1 MWKRKG
7 KGDKLVLLTLYF
19 LTFFNF
25 ISTDEHNH
33 MYAENE
39 EVVVWMN
46 TVGPL
51 HNRQE
56 TYPYFQLPFCQGPHI
71 LQHHHETL
79 GEALKGMDLESSGIP
94 IKFLETQNHA
104 TYCTKTLNA
113 EDIDV
118 LRYAIDNQ
126 YWYTMFIDDLPVSG
140 IVGKSEDDNENS
152 NESITEEEQAKD
164 PHFKPIYV
172 YTHKSFT
179 FEYNKN
185 QIISVSLQ
193 HADPVELVYNQRS
206 LDLTFTYSVDWNPT
220 DTAFEDRFDKL
231 LEADFFEHKVHWL
244 SIFSSFMM
252 VLFLTGLVSV
262 ILLRTVKRDFTRYD
276 REEGL
281 DFDRDL
287 GDEYGWKQVHGD
299 VFRQPPHLMLLSALM
314 GTGSQLVIL
323 AIVIILYT
331 ILGDLYV
338 ERATILTA
346 TIFIYAVTSV
356 VAGYTSS
363 RYYAKYGGK
372 DWIKT
377 AIMTAGLW
385 PGAVAI
391 IGGFINTL
399 AIYYSSSRAI
409 SFLNLLSMIAL
420 WLFICVPLTLLG
432 TLIGRNWKKPS
443 GSGGSSGGSNNQA
456 AVDFPC
462 RVNPIPR
469 PIPEKMWYA
478 EPLVIVAL
486 GGILPF
492 GSIFI
497 EIYFIFTS
505 FWTYKIY
512 YVYGFMFLVFSILLI
527 VCACVAIVSTYFL
540 LNSEDHRWHWV
551 SFMTCAS
558 TAAYIYLYSIYYYVA
573 KTKMTGMFQTSFY
586 FGYTALLSFGMFCML
601 GYVGHTAATKFVRKI
616 YQNVKID

>member
-1 MWKRKG
+1 MFSWSRIVFTILT
-7 KGDKLVLLTLYF
+7 LVLLKTSLA
-19 LTFFNF
+19 
-25 ISTDEHNH
+25 DEHNH
-33 MYAENE
+33 VYKEGE
-39 EVVVWMN
+39 EVIIWMN

-56 TYPYFQLPFCQGPHI
+56 TYPYFQLPFCQGPHSVE
-71 LQHHHETL
+71 HHHETL
-79 GEALKGMDLESSGIP
+79 GEALLGMDLVNSGIP
-94 IKFLETQNHA
+94 TQFKINEADKAYCEQELEP
-104 TYCTKTLNA
+104 K
-113 EDIDV
+113 DVDV
-118 LRYAIDNQ
+118 LRYAVDNQ

-140 IVGKSEDDNENS
+140 VVGKDE
-152 NESITEEEQAKD
+152 EEEQATETD
-164 PHFKPIYV
+164 PHAKKLYV
-172 YTHKSFT
+172 YTHKSFV
-179 FEYNKN
+179 FEYNGN
-185 QIISVSLQ
+185 QIIGINLQ
-193 HADPVELVYNQRS
+193 HGNPVELKHGLS
-206 LDLTFTYSVDWNPT
+206 PLTFTYSVTWNPT
-220 DTAFEDRFDKL
+220 DVLFENRFERL

-281 DFDRDL
+281 ADFDRDL

-299 VFRQPPHLMLLSALM
+299 VFRQPPRLMMMSALM

-323 AIVIILYT
+323 SAVVILYT
-331 ILGDLYV
+331 ILGDLYA

-346 TIFIYAVTSV
+346 TIFLYAFTSF
-356 VAGYTSS
+356 VAGYTSAK
-363 RYYAKYGGK
+363 YYARYGGR

-377 AIMTAGLW
+377 FVMTASLW
-385 PGAVAI
+385 PGAVSFI
-391 IGGFINTL
+391 CGLINTL

-409 SFLNLLSMIAL
+409 SFYALLSIIAL
-420 WLFICVPLTLLG
+420 WIFICFPLTLLG
-432 TLIGRNWKKPS
+432 TIVGRNW
-443 GSGGSSGGSNNQA
+443 GSQA
-456 AVDFPC
+456 DFPC

-469 PIPEKMWYA
+469 PIPEKVWYA

-512 YVYGFMFLVFSILLI
+512 YVYGFMLLVFIILLI
-527 VCACVAIVSTYFL
+527 VSACVSIVSTYFL
-540 LNSEDHRWHWV
+540 LNAEDHRWHWV

-558 TAAYIYLYSIYYYVA
+558 TAGYIYLYSVYYFMT
-573 KTKMTGMFQTSFY
+573 KTRMTGLFQTSFY
-586 FGYTALLSFGMFCML
+586 FGYTAILSLGMFCML
-601 GYVGHTAATKFVRKI
+601 GFVGHTAASKFVRKI

>member
-1 MWKRKG
+1 MTRNWNKITVFTA
-7 KGDKLVLLTLYF
+7 LYCLFLL
-19 LTFFNF
+19 
-25 ISTDEHNH
+25 STIKADEHNH
-33 MYAENE
+33 VYKNGE
-39 EVVVWMN
+39 EVVIWMN

-51 HNRQE
+51 NNRQE
-56 TYPYFQLPFCQGPHI
+56 TYPYYQLPFCGGSTT
-71 LQHHHETL
+71 LEHHHETL
-79 GEALKGMDLESSGIP
+79 GEALQGMDLVNSGIP
-94 IKFLETQNHA
+94 AKFLKTEANQY
-104 TYCTKTLNA
+104 YCKKTLDA
-113 EDIDV
+113 KDIDV
-118 LRYAIDNQ
+118 LRYAVDNQ

-140 IVGKSEDDNENS
+140 TVGRDPNEGKKTV
-152 NESITEEEQAKD
+152 ED
-164 PHFKPIYV
+164 PHFKPLYV

-179 FEYNKN
+179 IDYNQN

-193 HADPVELVYNQRS
+193 HASPVELKYGQKS
-206 LDLTFTYSVDWNPT
+206 LELVFTYSIDWNPT
-220 DTAFEDRFDKL
+220 EISFEDRFDSL
-231 LEADFFEHKVHWL
+231 LETEFFEHKVHWL

-281 DFDRDL
+281 TDFDRDL

-299 VFRQPPHLMLLSALM
+299 VFRQPPRLMLMSALM

-323 AIVIILYT
+323 SAVVILYT
-331 ILGDLYV
+331 ILGDLYA

-346 TIFIYAVTSV
+346 TIFLYALTSF
-356 VAGYTSS
+356 VAGYTSA
-363 RYYAKYGGK
+363 RYYIRYGGK
-372 DWIKT
+372 DWVKT
-377 AIMTAGLW
+377 VVMTASLW
-385 PGAVAI
+385 PGFVSL
-391 IGGFINTL
+391 IGGFINAL

-409 SFLNLLSMIAL
+409 SFYTLLSIVAL
-420 WLFICVPLTLLG
+420 WVFLCFPLTLLG
-432 TLIGRNWKKPS
+432 TIVGRNW
-443 GSGGSSGGSNNQA
+443 GSQP
-456 AVDFPC
+456 DFPC

-469 PIPEKMWYA
+469 PIPEKVWYA
-478 EPLVIVAL
+478 EPMMIVAL

-492 GSIFI
+492 ASIFI

-512 YVYGFMFLVFSILLI
+512 YVYGFMLLVFIILL
-527 VCACVAIVSTYFL
+527 VVSACVAIVSTYFL

-558 TAAYIYLYSIYYYVA
+558 ASGYIYLYSVYYFMA

-586 FGYTALLSFGMFCML
+586 FGYTAILCLGMFCML
-601 GYVGHTAATKFVRKI
+601 GFIGHTAASQFVRKI

>member
-1 MWKRKG
+1 
-7 KGDKLVLLTLYF
+7 
-19 LTFFNF
+19 
-25 ISTDEHNH
+25 
-33 MYAENE
+33 
-39 EVVVWMN
+39 MN

-56 TYPYFQLPFCQGPHI
+56 TYPYFQLPFCQGPHSVE
-71 LQHHHETL
+71 HHHETL
-79 GEALKGMDLESSGIP
+79 GEALLGMDLVNSGIP
-94 IKFLETQNHA
+94 TQFKINEADKAYCEQELEP
-104 TYCTKTLNA
+104 K
-113 EDIDV
+113 DVDV
-118 LRYAIDNQ
+118 LRYAVDNQ

-140 IVGKSEDDNENS
+140 VVGKDE
-152 NESITEEEQAKD
+152 EEEQATETD
-164 PHFKPIYV
+164 PHAKKLYV
-172 YTHKSFT
+172 YTHKSFM
-179 FEYNKN
+179 FEYNGN
-185 QIISVSLQ
+185 QIISISLK
-193 HADPVELVYNQRS
+193 HGNPVELKHGLS
-206 LDLTFTYSVDWNPT
+206 PLTFTYSVTWNPT
-220 DTAFEDRFDKL
+220 DVLFENRFERL

-281 DFDRDL
+281 ADFDRDL

-299 VFRQPPHLMLLSALM
+299 VFRQPPRLMMMSALM

-323 AIVIILYT
+323 SAVVILYT
-331 ILGDLYV
+331 ILGDLYA

-346 TIFIYAVTSV
+346 TIFLYAFTSF
-356 VAGYTSS
+356 VAGYTSAK
-363 RYYAKYGGK
+363 YYARYGGR

-377 AIMTAGLW
+377 FVMTASLW
-385 PGAVAI
+385 PGAVSFI
-391 IGGFINTL
+391 CGLINTL

-409 SFLNLLSMIAL
+409 SFYALLSIIAL
-420 WLFICVPLTLLG
+420 WIFICFPLTLLG
-432 TLIGRNWKKPS
+432 TIVGRNW
-443 GSGGSSGGSNNQA
+443 GSQA
-456 AVDFPC
+456 DFPC

-469 PIPEKMWYA
+469 PIPEKVWYA

-512 YVYGFMFLVFSILLI
+512 YVYGFMLLVFIILLI
-527 VCACVAIVSTYFL
+527 VSACVSIVSTYFL
-540 LNSEDHRWHWV
+540 LNAEDHRWHWV

-558 TAAYIYLYSIYYYVA
+558 TAGYIYLYSVYYFMT
-573 KTKMTGMFQTSFY
+573 KTRMTGLFQTSFY
-586 FGYTALLSFGMFCML
+586 FGYTAILSLGMFCML
-601 GYVGHTAATKFVRKI
+601 GFVGHTAASKFVRKI